1 MSTLLT
7 RVSLIFIP
15 DRVNIWLRFGHPV
28 AEHLQDGQRR
38 VADFAPGTLL
48 CRIEW
53 QANCYGTTRWVLRV
67 LQTASAGETVQIV
80 TGVQPGAQ
88 ILLRVL
94 SQQRVMQVLGLIDD
108 LEAQGHDPARVPPD
122 YWRMVHNRLAAHM
135 PPPAYTPERHA
146 AFCAREAVR

>member
-7 RVSLIFIP
+7 RVSLIFIS

-38 VADFAPGTLL
+38 FADFAPGALL

-53 QANCYGTTRWVLRV
+53 QANRFGTTRWVLRV
-67 LQTASAGETVQIV
+67 LQTTSAGETVQTV
-80 TGVQPGAQ
+80 TGMQPGAQ
-88 ILLRVL
+88 ILLRVS

-108 LEAQGHDPARVPPD
+108 LEAQGHDPAGVPPD
-122 YWRMVHNRLAAHM
+122 YWRMVHNRLVAQM

-146 AFCAREAVR
+146 AFCAREALR